1 LSLNGF
7 AVLVEH
13 LDRRERTRV
22 LGFQEVVEP
31 VGARPRIQQN

>member
-7 AVLVEH
+7 AVLV
-13 LDRRERTRV
+13 DRRERTRV